1 METQRNN
8 RLLIPGT
15 FMTLF
20 VPLLFVLAL
29 ILDALNITIQ
39 SDAVRTLIAVCVAIW
54 LLPLPI
60 WMGMAYAGLRY
71 RAKRADKKVSL
82 PAQARGWNWAAFLLG
97 PLWGIPNGAYV
108 TVLFY
113 VLSPLTI
120 IGMFI
125 TPFIAGAKGNE
136 WAWTKKDWT
145 SSKEFQSVQ
154 NRWAILAVI
163 ISLLFWPWFILL
175 YILPA

>member
-8 RLLIPGT
+8 RLLLPGT

-20 VPLLFVLAL
+20 VPLLFVIAF
-29 ILDALNITIQ
+29 ILDAFHITIQ
-39 SDAVRTLIAVCVAIW
+39 SDTVRALIAVCVALW

-60 WMGMAYAGLRY
+60 WMGMMYAGFRY
-71 RAKRADKKVSL
+71 RAKRENKKVSL

-113 VLSPLTI
+113 ILSPFTI
-120 IGMFI
+120 VGIFI
-125 TPFIAGAKGNE
+125 TPFIVGAKGNE
-136 WAWTKKDWT
+136 WAWTKKDWS
-145 SSKEFQSVQ
+145 SSKEFQGVQ
-154 NRWAILAVI
+154 KRWMIIAVI
-163 ISLLFWPWFILL
+163 LSILFWPWFLL
-175 YILPA
+175 TFVLPA